1 MCEVESLFTVQ
12 MDTGIAISTVHW
24 QAKVTFRCEMSIK
37 KGKSVFFFVLL
48 SFFYGTV

>member
-1 MCEVESLFTVQ
+1 

-37 KGKSVFFFVLL
+37 KKANQS
-48 SFFYGTV
+48 SFLFYFLFSMAQFKLAVALPFYN